1 MTTGTVPQN
10 MKVAKVIPIF
20 KSGDKHK
27 FNNYRPI
34 SILPAFSKNLEKV
47 MSIKL
52 TSHLEAQ
59 RLFYEHQ
66 YGFRTQHNTM
76 HPIIHLTNQ
85 IAVEND
91 KPTKDLTLSVFI
103 DLSKAF
109 DTISHKILLCKM
121 EQLGIWGVA
130 NAWFNSYLT
139 NREQYIELYNLKS
152 SKKSISCGVPQG
164 SILGPILVLIYV
176 NDINNATSLSIL
188 SFADDTT
195 ITSSSPDIGKLYTN
209 MNTELEKLNEWFK
222 ANRLCLNV
230 KKTKYILF
238 RPSIAYPKII
248 NEHIYLN
255 GLKVDQISHNN
266 NDKYFKFLGIH
277 IDETLSW
284 KYHIDKI
291 CSKISRSN
299 YILRKINKFLPKS
312 SMRTL
317 YSSLVQSYINYGLL
331 VWGSSRSIG
340 KVYKL
345 QKKAIRIIND
355 KHCYYHTE
363 PLFKS
368 CKILKIQDQYTYNV
382 LTFMHQLKYNTLPRS
397 FETIKYFETINKPMT
412 RQHQLAHYAKPR
424 TTYTSLLP
432 LHKYPRIWNGLDTV
446 LHEVISENCF
456 RKRLKNLLIKKYK
469 IHVTCVNTR
478 CKQCFPL

>member
-1 MTTGTVPQN
+1 M
-10 MKVAKVIPIF
+10 F
-20 KSGDKHK
+20 K
-27 FNNYRPI
+27 RE
-34 SILPAFSKNLEKV
+34 KN
-47 MSIKL
+47 
-52 TSHLEAQ
+52 
-59 RLFYEHQ
+59 
-66 YGFRTQHNTM
+66 
-76 HPIIHLTNQ
+76 
-85 IAVEND
+85 
-91 KPTKDLTLSVFI
+91 
-103 DLSKAF
+103 
-109 DTISHKILLCKM
+109 
-121 EQLGIWGVA
+121 
-130 NAWFNSYLT
+130 
-139 NREQYIELYNLKS
+139 
-152 SKKSISCGVPQG
+152 
-164 SILGPILVLIYV
+164 
-176 NDINNATSLSIL
+176 
-188 SFADDTT
+188 
-195 ITSSSPDIGKLYTN
+195 
-209 MNTELEKLNEWFK
+209 
-222 ANRLCLNV
+222 
-230 KKTKYILF
+230 KYILF

-266 NDKYFKFLGIH
+266 NEKYFKFLGIH
-277 IDETLSW
+277 IDDTLSW

-299 YILRKINKFLPKS
+299 YILRKIKKFLPKS

-355 KHCYYHTE
+355 KHCHYHTE

-469 IHVTCVNTR
+469 IHVTCVNIR